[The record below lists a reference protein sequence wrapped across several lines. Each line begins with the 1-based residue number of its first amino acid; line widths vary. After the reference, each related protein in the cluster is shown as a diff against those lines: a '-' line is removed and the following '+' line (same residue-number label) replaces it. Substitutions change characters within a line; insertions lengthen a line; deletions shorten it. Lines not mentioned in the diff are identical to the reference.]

1 MTHAFGSID
10 ELGEGYG
17 FRKVRRALGVDAF
30 GVNVIVMPPRY
41 EGFQH
46 YHDEQDELYFVHA
59 GTARVDVDGDERLLG
74 PGGMVHVTST
84 TPRRISN
91 AGDEDLVLFVVGGKG
106 GYVERD
112 GHMVDDADVERR
124 RSFGSGDRFTASTRF
139 RSAASWPQMHR
150 RRSEQYRQDNEGA
163 PIDRH
168 QSKDEPQAPPIE
180 PGFDGKRDAA
190 DEKHRRQGRVKAKQ

>member
-30 GVNVIVMPPRY
+30 GANVIVMPPRY

-124 RSFGSGDRFTASTRF
+124 RSFGSS
-139 RSAASWPQMHR
+139 
-150 RRSEQYRQDNEGA
+150 
-163 PIDRH
+163 
-168 QSKDEPQAPPIE
+168 
-180 PGFDGKRDAA
+180 
-190 DEKHRRQGRVKAKQ
+190 